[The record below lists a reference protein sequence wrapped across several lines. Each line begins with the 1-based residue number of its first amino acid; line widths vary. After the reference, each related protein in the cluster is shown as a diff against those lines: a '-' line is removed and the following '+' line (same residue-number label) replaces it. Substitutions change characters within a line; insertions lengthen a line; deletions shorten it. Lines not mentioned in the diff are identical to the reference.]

1 MSSPLGPGDSRMT
14 CDSLFEDQLT
24 PCQLGETAG
33 TIDADTSMPHD
44 NHFRHQQYSDGP
56 PRSTYQLIAAD
67 EPLDPGCDAF
77 RERMAD
83 VGDRLRQAGIGMV
96 LVVHGTFVGQDVGS
110 VWAELGRW
118 APAMR
123 DIISRR
129 NKAWINAVVGDKGNY
144 TGRYVELFERGI
156 NRPGEPQISVELFD
170 WSGENHHVGRADG
183 AIRLL
188 DRLQKID
195 SDQRVLLWGHS
206 HAGNVFALVTNLIA
220 APADVRD
227 AFFKAARIAFRSPI
241 HCGIDVPVWQDV
253 WDRLSDQQ
261 QLASLNDR
269 LDIVTFGT
277 PIRYGWDTG
286 GYGNLLHVVHHRPAE
301 NCQEFLAT
309 FPPSRVGLL
318 DAAQGDVVQQFGIAG
333 TNVAP
338 GVFFWRTLLADRRLN
353 RFLQPG
359 LPATQLRA
367 RLALGMRVPDEGHTL
382 LVDYGPMGGS
392 IVEHH
397 AGHAVYTLPRWLAF
411 HSGLVAE
418 HLYPPERT

>member
-1 MSSPLGPGDSRMT
+1 
-14 CDSLFEDQLT
+14 
-24 PCQLGETAG
+24 
-33 TIDADTSMPHD
+33 MPHD

-56 PRSTYQLIAAD
+56 PRSTYELIAAD
-67 EPLDPGCDAF
+67 EPLDPGCDEF

-144 TGRYVELFERGI
+144 TGRYVELFESGI

-183 AIRLL
+183 AVRLL